1 MDEIIID
8 NLSYDNIIRNLRLN
22 IKSNTFTTISGP
34 NNSGKTTLLRI
45 LNREI
50 IVDDQIII
58 NNIPINDYKI
68 NDFENIL
75 QCVIPLEVYFQE
87 KVVREELYLQNPD
100 YDNIEEKL
108 KKLKIKKIINKPIDS
123 LSNRDIIKLQLL
135 LALLQKPKILLIDSL
150 TPYFDEEE
158 LIEILNFLKGY
169 QEKNNMT
176 IIYMTINLKE
186 SIQSDYLFILSNGC
200 IALEGVP
207 LEVLEKD
214 NIINKIGLDLP
225 FMIDLSVK
233 LRDYELINEIELD
246 INRMVDK
253 LWN

>member
-8 NLSYDNIIRNLRLN
+8 NLNCDNIIQNLSMN
-22 IKSNTFTTISGP
+22 IKKNTFTTISGP

-50 IVDDQIII
+50 IVDNQILIS
-58 NNIPINDYKI
+58 NIPLNDYKI
-68 NDFENIL
+68 NTFESIL

-87 KVVREELYLQNPD
+87 KVVREELYLHNPD
-100 YDNIEEKL
+100 YENKEELL
-108 KKLKIKKIINKPIDS
+108 KKLKLKKIINKPIDS
-123 LSNRDIIKLQLL
+123 LNTRDIIKLQLVI
-135 LALLQKPKILLIDSL
+135 ALIQKPKILLIDSL
-150 TPYFDEEE
+150 TPYFTEEE
-158 LIEILNFLKGY
+158 LLEILDLLKEY
-169 QEKNNMT
+169 QEENNMT
-176 IIYMTINLKE
+176 MIYMTINLKE
-186 SIQSDYLFILSNGC
+186 CIKSDYLFILSNGC

-214 NIINKIGLDLP
+214 NIIKNAGLDLP

-233 LRDYELINEIELD
+233 LRDYELTDEIELD